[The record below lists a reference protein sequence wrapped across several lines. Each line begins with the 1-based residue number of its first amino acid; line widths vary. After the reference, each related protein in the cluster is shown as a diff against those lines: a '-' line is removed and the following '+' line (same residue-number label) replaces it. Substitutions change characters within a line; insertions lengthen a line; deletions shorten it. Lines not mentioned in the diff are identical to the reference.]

1 MSEPIEQEHTFGIDL
16 VTIAVAI
23 HEYKTTN
30 KTQQQCA
37 NDAGI
42 SMELFRYYY
51 LNGFEDSSP
60 A

>member
-1 MSEPIEQEHTFGIDL
+1 MSAKQRQKHNLDLPI
-16 VTIAVAI
+16 IAKAI
-23 HEYKTTN
+23 QEYKTTN

-42 SMELFRYYY
+42 YMELFRYYY